1 MGRIRGCEIPEYLY
15 YDVDNNI
22 WLREEDNSEVT
33 VGLTSYAVELL
44 GEVVSCTLRTAGRA
58 IHKNKSCATV
68 ETKDWVGPVKV
79 PVDGEII
86 AVNDRLA
93 VTPGLINRDP
103 YGEGWL
109 VRIRVNDWE
118 GSKAGLV
125 TGLKETLGS
134 FEARMEYDG
143 FSGC

>member
-1 MGRIRGCEIPEYLY
+1 MGQIRGCEIPEHLY

-22 WLREEDNSEVT
+22 WLRDDGDEQVT

-44 GEVVSCTLRTAGRA
+44 GEVVSCTLRTVG
-58 IHKNKSCATV
+58 KGVKKEKSCATV
-68 ETKDWVGPVKV
+68 ETRNWVGPVKV
-79 PVDGEII
+79 PVNGEIV

-93 VTPGLINRDP
+93 VAPELINRDP

-109 VRIRVNDWE
+109 VRIRVTDWE
-118 GSKAGLV
+118 NSKAGLV
-125 TGLKETLGS
+125 TGLEETLGS

-143 FSGC
+143 FTGC

>member
-1 MGRIRGCEIPEYLY
+1 MGQIRGCEIPEHLY

-22 WLREEDNSEVT
+22 WLRDDGDNQVT

-44 GEVVSCTLRTAGRA
+44 GEVVSCTLRTVGKGVKRE
-58 IHKNKSCATV
+58 KSCATV
-68 ETKDWVGPVKV
+68 ETRDWVGPVKV
-79 PVDGEII
+79 PVDGEIV

-93 VTPGLINRDP
+93 VEPGLINKDP

-109 VRIRVNDWE
+109 VKIHVPDWE
-118 GSKAGLV
+118 KSKKGLV
-125 TGLKETLGS
+125 TGLEETLGS